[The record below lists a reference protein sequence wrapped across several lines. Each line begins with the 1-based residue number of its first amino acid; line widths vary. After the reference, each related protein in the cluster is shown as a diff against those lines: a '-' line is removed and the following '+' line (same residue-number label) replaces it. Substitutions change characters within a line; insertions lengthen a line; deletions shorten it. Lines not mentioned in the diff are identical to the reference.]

1 MIRKDWDWH
10 FFEDFCLL
18 CSLFFARALKEPYS
32 LMQFFRY
39 CFFSSSSTAM
49 VEALRLTVA
58 ALNSSLLF
66 FATSHMNSWTPP
78 QKKTKLQAT
87 TVAKAHWEAFAL
99 AAAAAV
105 TAFDSMTTSIAK
117 NACAHFF
124 TYATPTLLLALL
136 SPILWSSRKSSH
148 FVAVGKNGFPI
159 SHFTIIFSIY
169 KTLWSE
175 IFIFWKWKRF
185 DYFSLKLLIKIL
197 ISNVKAVIRPFERPM
212 KKLNI
217 KSKKDWFF
225 RGQKFFSDPALLY
238 LLTLRWYMSI
248 ARWFYLQ
255 NRHLKTTHFSPIF
268 QIF

>member
-1 MIRKDWDWH
+1 MLKNKTILSFKLIRKDWDWH

-78 QKKTKLQAT
+78 QKKKKLQAT

-99 AAAAAV
+99 AAA

-148 FVAVGKNGFPI
+148 FFAVKKNGFPI
-159 SHFTIIFSIY
+159 SHFTIIFKYKHLRTTTASGPHFKIWRGRLWLDEHNIRIFTKYVRYKDRRVLRFTHIY
-169 KTLWSE
+169 LFLAHKSSFHI
-175 IFIFWKWKRF
+175 IFAPLHI
-185 DYFSLKLLIKIL
+185 I
-197 ISNVKAVIRPFERPM
+197 
-212 KKLNI
+212 
-217 KSKKDWFF
+217 
-225 RGQKFFSDPALLY
+225 
-238 LLTLRWYMSI
+238 
-248 ARWFYLQ
+248 
-255 NRHLKTTHFSPIF
+255 NRHI
-268 QIF
+268 

>member
-1 MIRKDWDWH
+1 
-10 FFEDFCLL
+10 
-18 CSLFFARALKEPYS
+18 
-32 LMQFFRY
+32 
-39 CFFSSSSTAM
+39 M

-58 ALNSSLLF
+58 ALNSSQLF

-78 QKKTKLQAT
+78 QKKSYCTRAPSYYSSKSSLS
-87 TVAKAHWEAFAL
+87 KSCCCL
-99 AAAAAV
+99 
-105 TAFDSMTTSIAK
+105 AFDSMTTSSEK
-117 NACAHFF
+117 RLRPFF
-124 TYATPTLLLALL
+124 YVVRYTHYYSRYFKARENHHTSSQLGKMAFLYLILQL
-136 SPILWSSRKSSH
+136 SLQYTKH
-148 FVAVGKNGFPI
+148 CKMDVQ
-159 SHFTIIFSIY
+159 
-169 KTLWSE
+169 
-175 IFIFWKWKRF
+175 FWKR
-185 DYFSLKLLIKIL
+185 LKLLIKIL